1 VGKRGQERG
10 QHSVYDVKE
19 TISHISDESYAPERS
34 CFCEIY
40 ASMYVAQLFRMV
52 FSVLCV
58 TLFNHRCINWKK
70 SRLRSYRCGCVVN
83 CTKIHYL

>member
-1 VGKRGQERG
+1 MGKRGQERG

-52 FSVLCV
+52 LAILR
-58 TLFNHRCINWKK
+58 LFTIVILEDFMIN
-70 SRLRSYRCGCVVN
+70 RLFFNLKV
-83 CTKIHYL
+83 